1 MNFKV
6 YVGNLSY
13 DVTSDQLKELFSQAG
28 TVVDSIVISDRQSGR
43 SKGFGFVEL
52 SSKEEMDKA
61 VEMFNE
67 KEFEGR
73 SIRVSPARPQEDRKS
88 FE

>member
-13 DVTSDQLKELFSQAG
+13 EVTSDQLNELFSQAG
-28 TVVDSIVISDRQSGR
+28 TVVDSVVISDRQSGR

-73 SIRVSPARPQEDRKS
+73 SIRVSPARPQEDRKT
-88 FE
+88 FQ

>member
-73 SIRVSPARPQEDRKS
+73 SMRVSPARPQEDRKT
-88 FE
+88 FQ